1 MGYVPQEAGRWGQ
14 RRGTKVPP
22 LQGKRDEIGVGM
34 RRIRWGLVCAAFFCW
49 LVVPCPL
56 RVLAQAAGD
65 AGKASPVEK
74 YKATRYV
81 NDFAG
86 LIEAKVQ
93 LEIEGVCNDLVE
105 KRKTEMTIVTV
116 ESLEGIPIKEFSTQL
131 FQKWGVGPKDTNR
144 GVMVLLSRGDRQWR
158 ITVGSGLESVLT
170 DEEAAKLGKEML
182 PMLKKGEYG
191 EALLYAAKRIRDE
204 VVEKVK

>member
-1 MGYVPQEAGRWGQ
+1 
-14 RRGTKVPP
+14 
-22 LQGKRDEIGVGM
+22 
-34 RRIRWGLVCAAFFCW
+34 
-49 LVVPCPL
+49 
-56 RVLAQAAGD
+56 
-65 AGKASPVEK
+65 
-74 YKATRYV
+74 
-81 NDFAG
+81 
-86 LIEAKVQ
+86 
-93 LEIEGVCNDLVE
+93 
-105 KRKTEMTIVTV
+105 V